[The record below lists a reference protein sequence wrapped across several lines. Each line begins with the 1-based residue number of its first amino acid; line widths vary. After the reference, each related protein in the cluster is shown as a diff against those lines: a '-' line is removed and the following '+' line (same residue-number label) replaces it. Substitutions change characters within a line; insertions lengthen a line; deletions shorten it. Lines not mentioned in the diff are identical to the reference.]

1 MLHRIRMSVILRR
14 VLLEVAL
21 LQLPK
26 VLSQNGVVYGAAYK
40 NGPKVCHIRVEK
52 SSDLEKLKGSKY
64 VQSDIGDS
72 YKQVKKDLREERIV
86 YFVGTPC
93 QVAGLKL
100 FLRKEYDNL
109 LTSDLICHGT
119 PSPEIFKNM
128 ISHVEEKWMLISL
141 TILLEIKESVVGA
154 VLLLLLTKCALQ
166 AR

>member
-1 MLHRIRMSVILRR
+1 MDAGAKQYGFHLGDEKGQDVF
-14 VLLEVAL
+14 
-21 LQLPK
+21 
-26 VLSQNGVVYGAAYK
+26 YGAAYK

-119 PSPEIFKNM
+119 PSPEIFKLYFHFFFFL
-128 ISHVEEKWMLISL
+128 SCHSSKLIFLSVSF
-141 TILLEIKESVVGA
+141 ILYL
-154 VLLLLLTKCALQ
+154 
-166 AR
+166 